1 MINKTVVMNVGVT
14 LAVIAIAMR
23 IPQTRD
29 LVLG

>member
-1 MINKTVVMNVGVT
+1 MINKAVVMNVAVT

>member
-14 LAVIAIAMR
+14 LAVIAVAMR

>member
-1 MINKTVVMNVGVT
+1 MINKTVVMNVAVT

-23 IPQTRD
+23 IPQSRD

>member
-1 MINKTVVMNVGVT
+1 MINKTVVMNVAVT
-14 LAVIAIAMR
+14 LAVIAVAMR

>member
-1 MINKTVVMNVGVT
+1 MINKTVVMNVAVT